1 MVRQQSTRRAQV
13 SFDATKAEQALI
25 SAIVKRGMKKAEEAG
40 RRDIKA
46 MDLSMDITACHANGC
61 PLRLRELLNADDFNF
76 VHDVFGI
83 NRHID
88 RDTGQMMNCFLP
100 RFHAARVAA

>member
-1 MVRQQSTRRAQV
+1 MQTDQV
-13 SFDATKAEQALI
+13 SFEVTKAEQALI
-25 SAIVKRGMKKAEEAG
+25 GAIIKRGMKMAKEAG

-61 PLRLRELLNADDFNF
+61 PLRLQAFLDADDFNF
-76 VHDVFGI
+76 SHDFFGI

-88 RDTGQMMNCFLP
+88 RETGQMMNFFLP
-100 RFHAARVAA
+100 RFHAAKVSA